1 MKRATI
7 FAGLVLTALACGD
20 DDTTGPSGVLL
31 ETPTGLR
38 GTSLNGAIYLTWND
52 NAFLNAPAETFLE
65 YRIWGTGY
73 SLDDAQCDSD
83 WYMEGST
90 IAPEF
95 LVGAL
100 ENGIP
105 KCFAVAS
112 VSTDLVESPTSQ
124 PWADTPRPDARNVLI
139 WAYQVDPLVS
149 GFRFFDDVNGNG
161 QVDPLELGAVG
172 DGNRTDIDFWLDRDV
187 NGDFFMVPERSGTQM
202 TFYDLDPIEDLTSI
216 DVAPLGGFTRDAY
229 QAVPMYGY
237 VFEMDGGDGFA
248 RYGAIR
254 VTHVGPEFMIFD
266 WAYQTD
272 PGNPEL
278 SIHGGLAVAEDSGI
292 TVKRQ

>member
-1 MKRATI
+1 M
-7 FAGLVLTALACGD
+7 
-20 DDTTGPSGVLL
+20 
-31 ETPTGLR
+31 
-38 GTSLNGAIYLTWND
+38 
-52 NAFLNAPAETFLE
+52 
-65 YRIWGTGY
+65 
-73 SLDDAQCDSD
+73 
-83 WYMEGST
+83 
-90 IAPEF
+90 
-95 LVGAL
+95 
-100 ENGIP
+100 
-105 KCFAVAS
+105 
-112 VSTDLVESPTSQ
+112 
-124 PWADTPRPDARNVLI
+124 
-139 WAYQVDPLVS
+139 S

-172 DGNRTDIDFWLDRDV
+172 DGNRTDIDFWLDRDA
-187 NGDFFMVPERSGTQM
+187 NGDFFMVPERSGTQI

-237 VFEMDGGDGFA
+237 VFEMDGGDVFA

-254 VTHVGPEFMIFD
+254 VTHVGTEFMIFD

-292 TVKRQ
+292 TIKRQ